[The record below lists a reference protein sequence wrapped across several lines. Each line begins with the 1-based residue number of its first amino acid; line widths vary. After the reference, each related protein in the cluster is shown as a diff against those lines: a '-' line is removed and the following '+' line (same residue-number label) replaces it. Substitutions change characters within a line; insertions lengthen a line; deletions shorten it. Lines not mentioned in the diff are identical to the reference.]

1 MSRQYLT
8 AGKCVEAVL
17 FGNQPF
23 KRYCA
28 NMKIVGKEEYL
39 LAAETLKYADVLQQ
53 LCDRCGVVL
62 KKLEVI
68 KGTYSTTTT
77 TTTTTETTAT
87 TLLANVHVH
96 RICTHSP
103 TLTHTHAPPTTHD
116 LKASS
121 WSCATK
127 CCLARARSR
136 AGVR

>member
-1 MSRQYLT
+1 VIAVDESGPGAFMSRQYLT

-53 LCDRCGVVL
+53 LCDRCGVAL

-68 KGTYSTTTT
+68 KGD
-77 TTTTTETTAT
+77 
-87 TLLANVHVH
+87 LL
-96 RICTHSP
+96 T
-103 TLTHTHAPPTTHD
+103 PPSYD
-116 LKASS
+116 DNNNYD
-121 WSCATK
+121 C
-127 CCLARARSR
+127 
-136 AGVR
+136 